1 LITVDEWKNGPSIA
15 TVGLFSHKPAFAH
28 STPSILYNTRLQTT
42 PQEKSARSAT
52 MQSTKPPTP
61 PPGLPSVSQRLSAIQ
76 MAARSHSDSFES
88 KSNKKPP
95 PVGGQAMILPQQS
108 TKMNKK
114 VASVPLVIFVDE
126 GDDDRIIKVSKR
138 PRFMRWK
145 NSDKYPCKKAD
156 V

>member
-1 LITVDEWKNGPSIA
+1 MNGKTALLLQLLVCSLINQRLRIQHQVSCITPASKRPRKKN
-15 TVGLFSHKPAFAH
+15 
-28 STPSILYNTRLQTT
+28 QQD
-42 PQEKSARSAT
+42 PQRCSLPNP
-52 MQSTKPPTP
+52 QLL

-126 GDDDRIIKVSKR
+126 RDDDRIIKVSKR